1 MKKTL
6 SVITIASSLAGSL
19 LSSQAYA
26 KIEGSYLGVDV
37 LRSSTKA
44 KGTSSL
50 ENDNM
55 NSNEPYYNQGNARD
69 SDRGVGVNYK
79 YAFNFNDF
87 FVAPGI
93 SYDFLNNSMKA
104 NHASAI
110 NNYFSQA
117 VKLKSALS
125 LRTNFGYD
133 INDQF
138 AFYIPVGISRF
149 DYDIK
154 TTDVTS
160 TKMVRTNKSNQ
171 EFAAF
176 IGVGFSYQPIKN
188 WAVNLEY
195 NKYQNLKLTSSTATI
210 DGGHIIV
217 KTNVDMLKLGVS
229 YKF

>member
-6 SVITIASSLAGSL
+6 SVITIASSLAGSF

-26 KIEGSYLGVDV
+26 KTEGSYLGVDV

-55 NSNEPYYNQGNARD
+55 NANEAYYNHLNVRD
-69 SDRGVGVNYK
+69 SERGVGVNYK

-104 NHASAI
+104 SHASASD
-110 NNYFSQA
+110 NYFSQA

-138 AFYIPVGISRF
+138 AFYVPVGISRF

-154 TTDVTS
+154 TTDVTI
-160 TKMVRTNKSNQ
+160 TQMVKTSRSNH
-171 EFAAF
+171 ESAAF
-176 IGVGFSYQPIKN
+176 IGLGFSYQPIKN
-188 WAVNLEY
+188 WSVNLEY

-217 KTNVDMLKLGVS
+217 KTNVDILKLGVS